1 MATLE
6 LVAPPAP
13 PGAGRPHHGAEVH
26 SPDGLFWTE
35 LSDVA
40 SAGLGSR
47 VLFATDDWFSAAE
60 RMLADGPPE
69 FDPAAFTDWGKT
81 MDGWETKRKRVAGH
95 DWSIVELGLPALLRG
110 IEVDT
115 GFFTG
120 NQVPAISIQAGCI
133 DAGAAY
139 ALGETRDPEGVAA
152 GGGFE
157 AAAAAQQQVQA
168 LNSEQWTE
176 ILPQTK
182 LDPGYEGTRHHF
194 FSLAEAVAA
203 PASGGGWTHLRVN
216 LFPDGGISRLRVRG
230 EVVPNIEQLAATLQ
244 ELDMA
249 ALENGGV
256 AIEAS
261 NKHYGRP
268 ANLIAPGR
276 AAQMNEGWETARNPN
291 RPAVLAVNEDGK
303 LLLSDDQFDWA
314 IIRLGSLT
322 HITRLE
328 VDTNHFKGNCPE
340 SCELQGAVVALDGVP
355 RAEEAGACEQLADA
369 QWVSILPRT
378 NLTPHFQHY
387 FAVDDG
393 SIIDAQA
400 VTHVRLRIFPDGGVS
415 RLRVWGNP
423 SMPAGAD
430 AARSKL

>member
-1 MATLE
+1 MSIE

-13 PGAGRPHHGAEVH
+13 PGARQPHHGAEVH
-26 SPDGLFWTE
+26 SSDGLFWTE

-40 SAGLGSR
+40 AASVGSR
-47 VLFATDDWFSAAE
+47 VLFATDDWFCAAE
-60 RMLADGPPE
+60 SMLADGPPE
-69 FDPAAFTDWGKT
+69 FDPTAFTNWGKT
-81 MDGWETKRKRVAGH
+81 MDGWETKRKRIAGH
-95 DWSIVELGLPALLRG
+95 DWSIVELGLPALIRG

-120 NQVPAISIQAGCI
+120 NQVPVISIQAGCI
-133 DAGAAY
+133 DAGAAD
-139 ALGETRDPEGVAA
+139 ALGATRSAEGVAA

-157 AAAAAQQQVQA
+157 AATAARKQVQT
-168 LNSEQWTE
+168 LNSEHWTE
-176 ILPQTK
+176 ILPRTP

-194 FSLAEAVAA
+194 FSLKEAVAA
-203 PASGGGWTHLRVN
+203 PMSGGGWTHLRVN

-230 EVVPNIEQLAATLQ
+230 EVVPNIEQLAALNQ
-244 ELDMA
+244 EFDMA
-249 ALENGGV
+249 AVENGGV

-291 RPAVLAVNEDGK
+291 RPAILVVNEDGK
-303 LLLSDDQFDWA
+303 LLLSDDQVDWA

-322 HITRLE
+322 HIKRLE

-340 SCELQGAVVALDGVP
+340 SCELLGAVVPLDGVP
-355 RAEEAGACEQLADA
+355 RADEARACEQLTDA
-369 QWVSILPRT
+369 QWISILPRT
-378 NLTPHFQHY
+378 SLTPHFQHH
-387 FAVDDG
+387 FKVDDG
-393 SIIDAQA
+393 SIRDAPA
-400 VTHVRLRIFPDGGVS
+400 VTHVRLRIFPDGGIS

-423 SMPAGAD
+423 SVSASIS

>member
-1 MATLE
+1 MSTLE
-6 LVAPPAP
+6 VVAPAAP
-13 PGAGRPHHGAEVH
+13 PSAARPHHGAEVH

-95 DWSIVELGLPALLRG
+95 DWNIVELALPALIRG

-133 DAGAAY
+133 DASTAD
-139 ALGETRDPEGVAA
+139 ALFATRDPEGVAA

-157 AAAAAQQQVQA
+157 ADDAAQQQVQT

-203 PASGGGWTHLRVN
+203 PTTGGGWTHLRVN

-230 EVVPNIEQLAATLQ
+230 EVVPNIEQLAATGR

-249 ALENGGV
+249 AIENGGV

-268 ANLIAPGR
+268 ANMIAPGR

-322 HITRLE
+322 HITRIE

-340 SCELQGAVVALDGVP
+340 SCELQGAVVPLDGVP
-355 RAEEAGACEQLADA
+355 RAEEAAACERLADA

-378 NLTPHFQHY
+378 NLTPHFQ
-387 FAVDDG
+387 
-393 SIIDAQA
+393 STMAQSL
-400 VTHVRLRIFPDGGVS
+400 TRR
-415 RLRVWGNP
+415 R
-423 SMPAGAD
+423 
-430 AARSKL
+430 